1 RSCGAGVNRS
11 FLPVN
16 RERGRAQAVSPPDGV
31 DRAVIT
37 SLPFRPAV
45 LTALAAAAM
54 TWSGLASVS
63 AQAPSPYA
71 RTSVSG
77 SYLAARHAGSER
89 DAASAA
95 AYYRAALRGDPRNNE
110 LLTRAFLAVLA
121 NGEVEEAVRL
131 GERVLQADKN
141 ERVARLVLGVRGI
154 KQKQYPQARQQLA
167 QSIRGQVTDLAG
179 TLLSAWTQAN
189 PTEYKAAVDAIDKLT
204 GPEWYGFFK

>member
-1 RSCGAGVNRS
+1 M
-11 FLPVN
+11 
-16 RERGRAQAVSPPDGV
+16 
-31 DRAVIT
+31 IT

-45 LTALAAAAM
+45 LTALAALAM
-54 TWSGLASVS
+54 TWSSLAPVA

-131 GERVLQADKN
+131 ADRVLQADKN

-204 GPEWYGFFK
+204 GPEWYGFFKELHAGFVLDHAGQKRDAARRYERA